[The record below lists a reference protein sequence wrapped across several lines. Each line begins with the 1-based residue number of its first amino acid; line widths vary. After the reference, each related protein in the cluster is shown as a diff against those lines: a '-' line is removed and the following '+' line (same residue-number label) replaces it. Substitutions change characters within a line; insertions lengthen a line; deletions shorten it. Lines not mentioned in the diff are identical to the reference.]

1 MLSDSIP
8 EFFYVRE
15 RSVRVSSVSVEGDPF
30 GTCLCSRDTTT
41 MFHAR
46 FTISAVMISFFAAT
60 ITAHPI
66 AALSDAPTCTKTA
79 SANGQALDDSRFC
92 IHKLECCDQAAVD
105 TELVPG
111 HADVSMIQRVWGFL
125 LQASS

>member
-1 MLSDSIP
+1 
-8 EFFYVRE
+8 
-15 RSVRVSSVSVEGDPF
+15 
-30 GTCLCSRDTTT
+30 

-66 AALSDAPTCTKTA
+66 AAVSDVPTCTKTA
-79 SANGQALDDSRFC
+79 SANGQAFDDSRFC
-92 IHKLECCDQAAVD
+92 IHSLGCCDQAAAD

-111 HADVSMIQRVWGFL
+111 HADVSLTQRVLGFL